1 MNLRSSLALALAL
14 PLTLGTLP
22 ARAADTYDIHAVL
35 PLTGGGAFI
44 GNSMKTNFEALES
57 VINKDGG
64 VNGKPVHFVL
74 HDDETNP
81 QRAVERTTEV
91 LADKPLVILGSG
103 IVAMCNAMAPLVK
116 KGPVQYCLSPSYGPT
131 PGGFTY
137 SSGTSTP
144 DQLDALIRYY
154 RLKGLTKIALLNGI
168 DATGQNADKAIDKLL
183 ADPDN
188 KDVTV
193 VERQHFAPT
202 DISVSAQIER
212 IKGAGAQA
220 LIAWTTGAQV
230 ATIFKGMVQ
239 AGLDIPVGVSSG
251 NQLYTEMDEYKAFL
265 PKQLVLPTAVFAE
278 HDGVLKLDDRVEA
291 AQHAMYAALAAK
303 GLKADNA
310 TSLMWD
316 AGLAAVAALKKAGPD
331 AKPEDVRKAL
341 ADMNDFPGING
352 VYDFVKYPGRGLGQN
367 SATIVRYDADGK
379 RWQGLAKPGGTPLQ

>member
-14 PLTLGTLP
+14 PLALGTLP

-44 GNSMKTNFEALES
+44 GTAMKANFEALET

-81 QRAVERTTEV
+81 QRAVERTNEV

-131 PGGFTY
+131 PGGFVY

-154 RLKGLTKIALLNGI
+154 RLKGWTKIALLNGI
-168 DATGQNADKAIDKLL
+168 DATGQNADKAIDKII
-183 ADPDN
+183 ADPEN

-212 IKGAGAQA
+212 IKSAGAQA

-230 ATIFKGMVQ
+230 ATVFKGMLQ

-251 NQLYTEMDEYKAFL
+251 NQIYAQMDQYKDFL
-265 PKQLVLPTAVFAE
+265 PKQLVLPTAVFPE

-303 GLKADNA
+303 GLKSDIA
-310 TSLMWD
+310 TSLSWD
-316 AGLAAVAALKKAGPD
+316 AGLAAVAALNKAGPN
-331 AKPEDVRKAL
+331 AKAEDVRKAL
-341 ADMNDFPGING
+341 AEMNDFPGING

-367 SATIVRYDADGK
+367 SATIVRYDADAK
-379 RWQGLAKPGGTPLQ
+379 RWQWLAKPGGTPLQ